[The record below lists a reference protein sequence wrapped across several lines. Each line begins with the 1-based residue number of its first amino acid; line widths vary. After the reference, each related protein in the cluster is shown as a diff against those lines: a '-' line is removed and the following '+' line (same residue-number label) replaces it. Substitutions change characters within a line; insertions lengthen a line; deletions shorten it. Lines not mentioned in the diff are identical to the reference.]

1 MNNTTHKN
9 RQEILNK
16 ADKAFLVGVADDVAD
31 KCSFCGKCCVFRS
44 GEDKVYGAV
53 CRRGWIRLYL
63 AIFGFTRGCSRCKV
77 TSVEC

>member
-31 KCSFCGKCCVFRS
+31 KCSFCGKCCVFDQVKTKFMVRFV
-44 GEDKVYGAV
+44 GVVGLDY
-53 CRRGWIRLYL
+53 I
-63 AIFGFTRGCSRCKV
+63 
-77 TSVEC
+77 